1 LQVFFPKSGKN
12 EIVFTAP
19 TGAKIHTRR
28 CMEKYL
34 KENGGPKISEFD
46 WGDGETPRRSTRII
60 EKAKAAPPVEH
71 ESEPPKKRGKK
82 SAADLK
88 ASKGKIDD
96 KAAEGS
102 EVRLVKPAK
111 EMKKRWWK
119 KDWKIGQT
127 SD

>member
-1 LQVFFPKSGKN
+1 
-12 EIVFTAP
+12 
-19 TGAKIHTRR
+19 
-28 CMEKYL
+28 MEKYL

-46 WGDGETPRRSTRII
+46 WGDGETPRRSARIT
-60 EKAKAAPPVEH
+60 EKAKAAPVVEH

-102 EVRLVKPAK
+102 EDVQSKDEEKIGKPAK
-111 EMKKRWWK
+111 EMKKRWWN
-119 KDWKIGQT
+119 KDWMIGQ
-127 SD
+127 SFE